1 MTKLIKAKPLLYNIS
16 LITYIFLFIRQLI
29 KPYFFDNSINYSN
42 TIILI
47 SIYIYEG
54 FIALILKQSIL
65 YSWKIKDYIEHHV
78 IFSIF
83 MLIYY
88 YFVDLKKYYLNTQ
101 KYLMYTNFN
110 EITYVLQNYNVS
122 KKFLIVSKFY
132 TLFNISNL
140 IYYEITESYTYYK
153 SIENNKKYVC
163 ILPIFASLYHIFLV
177 IPSNL
182 NQIKKNI
189 NNL

>member
-16 LITYIFLFIRQLI
+16 LITYIFLIIRQLI
-29 KPYFFDNSINYSN
+29 KPYFFSNSINYSN
-42 TIILI
+42 IIILI
-47 SIYIYEG
+47 SIYIYES
-54 FIALILKQSIL
+54 FVALVLKQSIL
-65 YSWKIKDYIEHHV
+65 YSWKIKDYTEHHI

-101 KYLMYTNFN
+101 NYLVFINFN
-110 EITYVLQNYNVS
+110 EMTYVLQNYNVS

-132 TLFNISNL
+132 TLFNLSNL

-153 SIENNKKYVC
+153 SIKNNKKYIS
-163 ILPIFASLYHIFLV
+163 ILPILASLYHIFLV

-182 NQIKKNI
+182 KQIKKYK
-189 NNL
+189 

>member
-16 LITYIFLFIRQLI
+16 LITYIFLIIRQLI
-29 KPYFFDNSINYSN
+29 KPYFFSNPINYSN
-42 TIILI
+42 IIILI
-47 SIYIYEG
+47 SIYIYES
-54 FIALILKQSIL
+54 FVALVLKQSIL
-65 YSWKIKDYIEHHV
+65 YSWKIKDYTEHHI

-101 KYLMYTNFN
+101 NYLVFINFN
-110 EITYVLQNYNVS
+110 EITYILQNYNVS

-153 SIENNKKYVC
+153 SIKNNKKYIS
-163 ILPIFASLYHIFLV
+163 ILVILASLYHIFLV

-182 NQIKKNI
+182 KQIKKTI